1 MATNIPQTWREGDA
15 NKFRMVIS
23 LDGSAL
29 DLTGAEV
36 VMEVRP
42 KAISE
47 NGNLIMRME
56 IGDGIE
62 VVAPAGNG
70 RVEISPADTTGMLW
84 RTAEYE
90 VKVLASGDT
99 LPSTC
104 AYGQIT
110 LVPRKVSSV

>member
-1 MATNIPQTWREGDA
+1 MPTNIPQTWREGDA

-29 DLTGAEV
+29 NLTGAEV
-36 VMEVRP
+36 AMEVRSKSIADNAP
-42 KAISE
+42 
-47 NGNLIMRME
+47 LIMRME
-56 IGDGIE
+56 IGDGIT
-62 VVAPAGNG
+62 VVSPAANG
-70 RVEISPADTTGMLW
+70 RIEISPDDTTGMLW

-104 AYGQIT
+104 AFGQIT